1 MEYLW
6 QAVCWILIIYF
17 VYSKIKGKK
26 KKDRETEQI
35 SYINDKNDID
45 DLGTNYRQKFILTK
59 NEYAFY
65 MVLRHIATE
74 QKWIICPKVDL
85 KEIFEVANKDS
96 YMKYFGTI
104 AQKNVDFLICD
115 DKLRP
120 KYAIELNDNS
130 HNSLDRQKSDSIK
143 QAIFSKSTIKLVAIK
158 AQQSYTENYIR
169 QFFDLQNVANSSE
182 EYADS

>member
-1 MEYLW
+1 MDYLW
-6 QAVCWILIIYF
+6 GAVFGVLIIYF
-17 VYSKIKGKK
+17 VSQRLKKAKRTDTPSKSDTTAVINIDSLGK
-26 KKDRETEQI
+26 
-35 SYINDKNDID
+35 
-45 DLGTNYRQKFILTK
+45 NYRQKFILTK

-65 MVLRHIATE
+65 MVLRNIAAE

-169 QFFDLQNVANSSE
+169 QYFDLQNVANSSE

>member
-1 MEYLW
+1 M
-6 QAVCWILIIYF
+6 
-17 VYSKIKGKK
+17 
-26 KKDRETEQI
+26 
-35 SYINDKNDID
+35 
-45 DLGTNYRQKFILTK
+45 
-59 NEYAFY
+59 
-65 MVLRHIATE
+65 
-74 QKWIICPKVDL
+74 

-169 QFFDLQNVANSSE
+169 QYFDLQNVANSSE